1 LNETHNNSSPDGIT
15 YRLPFQNLAY
25 RALVRV
31 IDFFPPQLED
41 FATPFNHEYATPS
54 CSVSDDDQGDHY
66 INLPDISL
74 NQRGIE
80 WEWRFC
86 LLVEDAHRGP
96 RGQSRDRLKLFVHG
110 AAAVFLLKMD
120 AME

>member
-1 LNETHNNSSPDGIT
+1 M
-15 YRLPFQNLAY
+15 AY

-31 IDFFPPQLED
+31 VDFFPPQLED
-41 FATPFNHEYATPS
+41 FATPISHEYATSP
-54 CSVSDDDQGDHY
+54 CSVSDDDQGGQD

-74 NQRGIE
+74 NQRSVE

-110 AAAVFLLKMD
+110 AEAVFLLGID